1 MSVRKLPNSIQW
13 RNDTR
18 NVPLWSLFDRIKD
31 VGHPEEEMLSVYR
44 AHGVIKKSSRDD
56 NNNQTAENRDIYQL
70 VDYGWLVV
78 NRMKAW
84 QGSVGISPFRGI
96 VSGHYLC
103 FRPRHGE
110 DPRFLNWLLR
120 SDIYAIEYARMSRGV
135 RPGQTEIDNDELR
148 GLRVAL
154 PPLDEQRHIAD
165 FLDAETARIDRAAAL
180 QEAVKLA
187 LLERRA
193 AVVFNAVTGTS
204 FQDQIPSTLAWV
216 ETIPAHWQGVK
227 LGHFARMGSGH
238 TPSRSKPEW
247 WVNCTIPWIT
257 TGEVSQVR
265 DDRREVLTE
274 TRERISELGM
284 ANSSAELHPKDTV
297 VLCRTAS
304 AGYSAVMGENMAT
317 SQDFVTW
324 TCGPRLDPFYLL
336 WCLRAMRSDLLGRLA
351 MGSTHK
357 TIYVPDL
364 QMLRIPLPPLHEQQQ
379 IVGSIREANTAIDT
393 AVDVI
398 DRQLALLTERRQALI
413 TAAVTR
419 QIDVT
424 TARGAD
430 TSGLSSAGGV

>member
-1 MSVRKLPNSIQW
+1 VRPKELPTSVKWP
-13 RNDTR
+13 DGTR
-18 NVPLWSLFDRIKD
+18 NVPLWALFERIKD
-31 VGHPEEEMLSVYR
+31 VGHPDEEMLSVYR
-44 AHGVIKKSSRDD
+44 EHGVVKKSSRDD
-56 NNNQTAENRDIYQL
+56 NTNQTAENRDIYQL
-70 VDYGWLVV
+70 VDDGWFIV

-84 QGSVGISPFRGI
+84 QGSVGISSLRGI

-103 FRPRHGE
+103 FRPSHDE

-120 SDIYAIEYARMSRGV
+120 SAVYAIEYARMSRGV
-135 RPGQTEIDNDELR
+135 RPGQIEIDNDELR

-154 PPLDEQRHIAD
+154 PPRDEQRRIAD
-165 FLDAETARIDRAAAL
+165 FLDTESVRIDAL
-180 QEAVKLA
+180 ASTQRQARTV

-193 AVVFNAVTGTS
+193 TNIFDAVSGRNAASERV
-204 FQDQIPSTLAWV
+204 PSTLAWV
-216 ETIPAHWQGVK
+216 ESLPRTWQGVK

-238 TPSRSKPEW
+238 TPSRSRADW
-247 WVNCTIPWIT
+247 WEECSIPWIT

-265 DDRREVLTE
+265 DDRREVLSH
-274 TRERISELGM
+274 TRESISEIGL
-284 ANSSAELHPKDTV
+284 ANSAAELHPKGTV

-304 AGYSAVMGENMAT
+304 AGYSAVMGQSMAT

-324 TCGPRLDPFYLL
+324 ICSPQLNPFYLL

-364 QMLRIPLPPLHEQQQ
+364 QMLRIPLPPLAEQQS
-379 IVGSIREANTAIDT
+379 IVECIRAGNAAIDA

-398 DRQLALLTERRQALI
+398 DRQLALLAERRQALI
-413 TAAVTR
+413 TAAVTG

-424 TARGAD
+424 TARH
-430 TSGLSSAGGV
+430 LSSSGGASV